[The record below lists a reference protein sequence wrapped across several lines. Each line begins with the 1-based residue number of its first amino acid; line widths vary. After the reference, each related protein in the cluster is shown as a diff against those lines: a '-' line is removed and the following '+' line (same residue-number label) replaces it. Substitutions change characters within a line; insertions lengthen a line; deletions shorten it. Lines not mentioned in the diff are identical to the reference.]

1 MNEFARDGFGPRNE
15 EERVIYAE
23 ESFRVD
29 VQVTLHE
36 LMSENGLSDND
47 LMERSGVQDIFSD
60 EAALNIRDLA
70 KIFYALGRVPT
81 IETTPIE
88 PKAKPRVESEE
99 GDSKKREPGCECHLE
114 EGDSPCPVHDSVA
127 QEDDKN
133 DQCPVCEGTGLIPV
147 YDHVEGKVYLC
158 AACERGDPENCSG
171 WCGVQPFP
179 KGEPKPNDDEALRSA
194 LIKVGS
200 LTWQP
205 TVFEDGVPIDCTEVM
220 REIRD
225 TLRPHIGVRLPVGA
239 GWHSY
244 ISVPVDEYRALERDL
259 AAAKEVSLEAN
270 ERAKKAEVMSVA
282 ARVLLKEDG
291 EMEEKLAKADAKIV
305 ELETKLDAAELKA
318 AVPWTKGRAIDHQS
332 CGQTAA
338 KFLKRAVAAETEGV
352 ELKTRI
358 AMLEGNLRVAVKES
372 LDRALG
378 KKAAETEL
386 AALREKDSK

>member
-1 MNEFARDGFGPRNE
+1 
-15 EERVIYAE
+15 
-23 ESFRVD
+23 
-29 VQVTLHE
+29 
-36 LMSENGLSDND
+36 
-47 LMERSGVQDIFSD
+47 
-60 EAALNIRDLA
+60 
-70 KIFYALGRVPT
+70 
-81 IETTPIE
+81 
-88 PKAKPRVESEE
+88 
-99 GDSKKREPGCECHLE
+99 
-114 EGDSPCPVHDSVA
+114 
-127 QEDDKN
+127 
-133 DQCPVCEGTGLIPV
+133 
-147 YDHVEGKVYLC
+147 
-158 AACERGDPENCSG
+158 
-171 WCGVQPFP
+171 
-179 KGEPKPNDDEALRSA
+179 
-194 LIKVGS
+194 
-200 LTWQP
+200 
-205 TVFEDGVPIDCTEVM
+205 M